1 MLLDDL
7 PATGEMDNLAPPLIP
22 SVEDNI
28 DLIGDIYCV
37 GESPGKRW
45 RMFIDCKDWN
55 PRQFHEKLLV
65 KRAYN
70 ARMCWET
77 SYYLGLGESNWL
89 SRETISLIQRTA
101 HFKLRVAEFE
111 ILTFQLTCG
120 MLGIKCEDHDKL
132 FTCSV
137 LVFTTMVWF
146 SKNVLD
152 LGDNKDKERRTAHI
166 ELMQD
171 LRPFSVDSNK
181 RLAILI
187 DKSIFTIVQFLTTHE
202 GVFPLNSNLVEE
214 MAKKMKNC
222 ILMLDD
228 VIHVVE

>member
-7 PATGEMDNLAPPLIP
+7 PATGEMDNLAQPLIP
-22 SVEDNI
+22 AIDDNI
-28 DLIGDIYCV
+28 DLVDDIYCV
-37 GESPGKRW
+37 GKSPGKRW

-77 SYYLGLGESNWL
+77 SHYLGIAESNWL
-89 SRETISLIQRTA
+89 SRETITLIQRTA

-120 MLGIKCEDHDKL
+120 MMGIKCDDHDML
-132 FTCSV
+132 FKCSV
-137 LVFTTMVWF
+137 LVFTTMAWF
-146 SKNVLD
+146 SKSVLD
-152 LGDNKDKERRTAHI
+152 IGNHKDKDRRAAHI
-166 ELMQD
+166 DLVSD
-171 LRPFSVDSNK
+171 LRPYSVDSK
-181 RLAILI
+181 TRLAGLI
-187 DKSIFTIVQFLTTHE
+187 DKNIFTIVQFLTTHE
-202 GVFPLNSNLVEE
+202 GVLPMNSNLVEE

-222 ILMLDD
+222 ILLLDE
-228 VIHVVE
+228 VIQIVD